1 MKQNDKVW
9 EMVTNLILE
18 LLIDAREQGIE
29 LLSFEEVC
37 VMLGVDDVTLM
48 TELERDENY
57 ILNQEYLDKLKD
69 PEVRKA
75 MIESFKATKH

>member
-1 MKQNDKVW
+1 
-9 EMVTNLILE
+9 
-18 LLIDAREQGIE
+18 
-29 LLSFEEVC
+29 
-37 VMLGVDDVTLM
+37 MLGVDDVTLM
-48 TELERDENY
+48 AELERDENY

>member
-1 MKQNDKVW
+1 
-9 EMVTNLILE
+9 MVTNLILE

>member
-1 MKQNDKVW
+1 MNQNDKVW

-48 TELERDENY
+48 AELERDENY